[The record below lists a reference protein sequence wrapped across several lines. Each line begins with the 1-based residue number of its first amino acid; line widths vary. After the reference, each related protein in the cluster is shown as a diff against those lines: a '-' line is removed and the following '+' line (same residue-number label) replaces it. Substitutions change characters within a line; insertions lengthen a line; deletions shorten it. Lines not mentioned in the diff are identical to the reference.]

1 MNHLK
6 SLKDAGK
13 AWAADNAPQL
23 SAALAFYS
31 IFSLGPL
38 LIIAIAVAG
47 MVFGED
53 AAQGMLQERLSG
65 VMGERSAGALQD
77 MLQQNQL
84 SGKNTLMAGVGLVAL
99 LISAS
104 GIFAQLKAALNTVW
118 KVDKKS
124 EGGVARTIK
133 TRLLSIAMV
142 LGMGLLLLGL
152 LILSA
157 VLSAAHDR
165 IDDIFQMP
173 SVFWQAINILVSFA
187 VMTWLFAAIYKILP
201 DVDIRWRDVWA
212 GAALTALL
220 FMIGQHL
227 LAIYLGREAMTSGY
241 GAAGAFVLILFWIY
255 YSALILL
262 YGAEFTH
269 IHTTSRRSMA
279 T

>member
-1 MNHLK
+1 VNHLK
-6 SLKDAGK
+6 YLKDSGK
-13 AWAADNAPQL
+13 AWASDNAPQL

-53 AAQGMLQERLSG
+53 AAQGLLQERLSG
-65 VMGERSAGALQD
+65 VMGERTAGALQD
-77 MLQQNQL
+77 MLRENQL
-84 SGKNTLMAGVGLVAL
+84 SGKNTLMVGVGLVAL

-104 GIFAQLKAALNTVW
+104 GIFAQLKAALNTIW
-118 KVDKKS
+118 KVGKKS
-124 EGGVARTIK
+124 EGGVAKMIR

-142 LGMGLLLLGL
+142 LGAGLLLLGL

-157 VLSAAHDR
+157 VLSAAHNRMDGV
-165 IDDIFQMP
+165 FQMP
-173 SVFWQAINILVSFA
+173 PVFWQAINILVSFA
-187 VMTWLFAAIYKILP
+187 VMTGLFAAIYKILP
-201 DVDIRWRDVWA
+201 DADIRWRDVRS

-227 LAIYLGREAMTSGY
+227 LAIYLGSEGMTSGY
-241 GAAGAFVLILFWIY
+241 GAAGAFVLILLWIY

-269 IHTTSRRSMA
+269 IHTTSRRSTDA
-279 T
+279 